1 MRVVM
6 RIIGQVAA
14 RIISTAENNVR
25 ILCAFV
31 AVPDYRGT
39 RRNNIAVYRILE
51 FTVCDG
57 QLLKCT
63 PAAIYNLVL

>member
-31 AVPDYRGT
+31 AVPDYRVT
-39 RRNNIAVYRILE
+39 RRNNIAVYRI
-51 FTVCDG
+51 
-57 QLLKCT
+57 
-63 PAAIYNLVL
+63 